1 MPFQIIRND
10 ITKVHVDAIVNTAN
24 PEPVYASG
32 TDGAVYMAAG
42 ADQLL
47 KERRRIGQLRTGEAI
62 VTKAFQ
68 LPAKYIIHTVG
79 PSWWDGSHGEFED
92 LASCYRKS
100 LYLAEQLGC
109 KSIAFPLIST
119 GVYGFPKDRA
129 LEVALKE
136 ISGFL
141 SASDAEMDVF
151 LVVFDR
157 KAYDLSASLI
167 DDVRNFIDE
176 NYVAEKEKEEYLW
189 GSADVEL
196 ADRRERRR
204 TESKPNW
211 ELPFPKEQSQYMSS
225 SEALMRDDEEAE
237 DEYPY
242 EEMACS
248 PALPSPAPFH
258 VTGSLADV
266 MQHVGETFQEHLFR
280 LIDERGLSDAT
291 VYKKANL
298 DRKLFSKIRCNANY
312 KPQKKTV
319 LALAV
324 ALELSLDETT
334 DLLRSAELALSPGS
348 KGDLIIVYCIEHRIY
363 DVIKINSLL
372 FDYGQIQL
380 GTEVGPG

>member
-24 PEPVYASG
+24 PEPIFASG
-32 TDGAVYMAAG
+32 TDAAVYMAAG
-42 ADQLL
+42 ADRLL
-47 KERRRIGQLRTGEAI
+47 KERRRIGYLNTGEAAA
-62 VTKAFQ
+62 TKAFR

-79 PSWWDGSHGEFED
+79 PAWWDGNHGEFED

-100 LYLAEQLGC
+100 LYLAEQLKC
-109 KSIAFPLIST
+109 RSIAFPLIST

-129 LEVALKE
+129 LEVALEE

-141 SASDAEMDVF
+141 KNSDTDMDVF

-157 KAYDLSASLI
+157 KAYDLSASLV

-176 NYVAEKEKEEYLW
+176 NYVADKERIEYCAASIAYREERPN
-189 GSADVEL
+189 G
-196 ADRRERRR
+196 RRR
-204 TESKPNW
+204 PGADADLEMSAPEESCLNQAP
-211 ELPFPKEQSQYMSS
+211 
-225 SEALMRDDEEAE
+225 SE
-237 DEYPY
+237 
-242 EEMACS
+242 
-248 PALPSPAPFH
+248 PAMPSAASFH
-258 VTGSLADV
+258 VTGSLEEA
-266 MQHVGETFQEHLFR
+266 MRHVGESFREHLFR

>member
-10 ITKVHVDAIVNTAN
+10 ITKVRVDAIVNTAN
-24 PEPVYASG
+24 PEPIFASG
-32 TDGAVYMAAG
+32 TDTAVYKAAG
-42 ADQLL
+42 ADRLL
-47 KERRRIGQLRTGEAI
+47 KEHRRIGYLNTGEAV
-62 VTKAFQ
+62 VTKAFR

-79 PSWWDGSHGEFED
+79 PAWWDGNHREFED

-109 KSIAFPLIST
+109 RSIVFPLIST

-129 LEVALKE
+129 LDVALEE

-141 SASDAEMDVF
+141 KDSDADMDVF

-157 KAYDLSASLI
+157 RAYDLSASLV

-176 NYVAEKEKEEYLW
+176 NYVAEKKREEYIT
-189 GSADVEL
+189 DTIEY
-196 ADRRERRR
+196 RRERRQER
-204 TESKPNW
+204 RRPN
-211 ELPFPKEQSQYMSS
+211 SS
-225 SEALMRDDEEAE
+225 SDLELSLPEEPCPNKAPSELYQRKDQELE
-237 DEYPY
+237 DIIET
-242 EEMACS
+242 EM
-248 PALPSPAPFH
+248 PSAMPSAAFFH
-258 VTGSLADV
+258 VTGSLEEV
-266 MQHVGETFQEHLFR
+266 MKHVGESFQEHLFR
-280 LIDERGLSDAT
+280 LIDERGMSDAT

-324 ALELSLDETT
+324 ALELNLDETT

-363 DVIKINSLL
+363 DVFKINSLL
-372 FDYGQIQL
+372 FDYGQVQL
-380 GTEVGPG
+380 GTEVGSG